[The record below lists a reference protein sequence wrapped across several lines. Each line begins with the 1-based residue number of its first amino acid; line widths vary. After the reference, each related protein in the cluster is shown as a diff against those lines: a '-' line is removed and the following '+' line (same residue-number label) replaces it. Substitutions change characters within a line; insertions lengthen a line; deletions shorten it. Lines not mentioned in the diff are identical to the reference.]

1 MHVCQTYERAVAN
14 KPPVMQKRFWR
25 RYIYLWR
32 LHGKRFSTF
41 SISGSTSPSS
51 RSLLSL

>member
-32 LHGKRFSTF
+32 LHGKRVLRL
-41 SISGSTSPSS
+41 SPSQD
-51 RSLLSL
+51 LLRPLRGAF